1 MLLYIKRVEKKKN
14 ITLIIKEIIKIFDL
28 KIINRS
34 EILIGKITL
43 ETTVWFSIL
52 FFNFFKF
59 LEL

>member
-28 KIINRS
+28 KIITRS